1 MSELNSI
8 SLTHFAATVAAMFGV
23 EKPRL
28 ADEPVQWAVDA
39 MKDICR
45 EPFDRVFIFNPDCC
59 AQWMYEKY
67 PDALFPVLKNT
78 QITIPFRTV
87 LPSVTPVCFGTMYT
101 GVLPEVHGIRKYEK
115 PVIKTD
121 SLFDALI
128 RAGKRVALVSQP
140 KSSMSNIFLERDFD
154 IYNCACEG
162 ECVEKARELIMLDEY
177 DVLII
182 YTYMYDTKDHKFGPD
197 TKESRAALYQQGA
210 EFDELVSDI
219 RRTWKNH
226 NTLISFSTDHG
237 CHESVPTEENKFHKG
252 DHGSDSPLDLNILHF
267 MGAVRREIR

>member
-8 SLTHFAATVAAMFGV
+8 SLTRFASTISDMFGT
-23 EKPRL
+23 ERPRE
-28 ADEPVQWAVDA
+28 ADGPVDWAVDA

-45 EPFDRVFIFNPDCC
+45 DGFDRVFIMNPDCC
-59 AQWMYEKY
+59 AQWMYEKH
-67 PDALFPVLKNT
+67 PDAIFPVLRNT

-115 PVIKTD
+115 PVIRTD

-128 RAGKRVALVSQP
+128 RSGKKVALVSQP
-140 KSSMSNIFLERDFD
+140 KASMSNIFLERDFD

-162 ECVEKARELIMLDEY
+162 ECVEKARELIMKDEY
-177 DVLII
+177 DVVIL
-182 YTYMYDTKDHKFGPD
+182 YTYMYDTQDHRFGPES
-197 TKESRAALYQQGA
+197 KEAVAALYQQSA
-210 EFDELVSDI
+210 EFDMLVSDI
-219 RRTWKNH
+219 RRVWRKH
-226 NTLISFSTDHG
+226 NTLVSFSTDHG
-237 CHESVPTEENKFHKG
+237 CHETVPCEGNKFHKG

-267 MGAVRREIR
+267 MGAIRRQEE